1 MTAGTVEKV
10 YRLRDERLT
19 PTMGAI
25 LAYYAYRAY
34 YMDGRCAW
42 PSIETV
48 AAACFCGTRTAYR
61 AVTRLV
67 ELGYM
72 RENPD
77 QTWNARD
84 PETGRMVRRGYRSKV
99 YDVLVENFNR
109 LDDEGHTERA
119 RDLRDDTIPDHEDTG
134 GDTDTVRDEDIIAG
148 PVGMRDEPDGAAGEA
163 CQNGRPD
170 ETPTI
175 PTVPETCQN
184 GRPGT
189 GPAGQPCQNG
199 NAALPKWQAT
209 NKGLTNSPSVPYGD
223 ISPAGG
229 DDATG
234 NGTGRHGDGRT
245 ADTGAGE
252 WDGYLPPEPDAWQTD
267 HGIDAIDG
275 TGTAGIGS
283 DTAPGPG
290 IAAVL
295 PAGPDVGETV
305 TAILRH
311 LTERQTARGL
321 VTGRQTSRDRRA
333 LAGLIAKHGA
343 ETVLTDL
350 DWALDDPFWAART
363 TGGRAFARH
372 WTQIHN
378 QRLIDTTGRTHD
390 DNPDRGRAAG
400 TGKPHRHTWA
410 CKHTLAVLGATDPA
424 NVDMDQAMQ
433 VAIRLN
439 RETDQT
445 THPNQEEAR

>member
-48 AAACFCGTRTAYR
+48 ATACFCGTRTAYR

-119 RDLRDDTIPDHEDTG
+119 RDLKDTTIPDHEDTTG
-134 GDTDTVRDEDIIAG
+134 SDADTVGDEDVIAG
-148 PVGMRDEPDGAAGEA
+148 PVGVRDEPDEPAGET
-163 CQNGRPD
+163 CQNGRPH

-184 GRPGT
+184 GRPET
-189 GPAGQPCQNG
+189 RPVGQPCQNG
-199 NAALPKWQAT
+199 NGTLPKWQAT

-223 ISPAGG
+223 ISPDGG

-234 NGTGRHGDGRT
+234 NGTDRHGDGRT
-245 ADTGAGE
+245 ADTDAGE
-252 WDGYLPPEPDAWQTD
+252 WDGYRPPEPDAWQTD
-267 HGIDAIDG
+267 HGPDTIDG
-275 TGTAGIGS
+275 IADTGP
-283 DTAPGPG
+283 DTGRT
-290 IAAVL
+290 
-295 PAGPDVGETV
+295 AGPDVEETA

-311 LTERQTARGL
+311 LTDRQTSRGL
-321 VTGRQTSRDRRA
+321 ATGRQTSRDMRA
-333 LAGLIAKHGA
+333 LAGLIARHGA

-363 TGGRAFARH
+363 TGGRQFARH

-378 QRLIDTTGRTHD
+378 QRLIDTTRRTHD
-390 DNPDRGRAAG
+390 DNPDQDRAAG

-424 NVDMDQAMQ
+424 DVDMDQAMQ

-445 THPNQEEAR
+445 THPNQGEAR

>member
-77 QTWNARD
+77 QSWNARD
-84 PETGRMVRRGYRSKV
+84 PETGRLVRRGYRSKV

-109 LDDEGHTERA
+109 LDDEGQTERA
-119 RDLRDDTIPDHEDTG
+119 RDLEGDTIPGADDPADAG
-134 GDTDTVRDEDIIAG
+134 VAGDGPADAC
-148 PVGMRDEPDGAAGEA
+148 PVGVPDTPDKPAGQT
-163 CQNGRPD
+163 CQNGRPH

-175 PTVPETCQN
+175 PTIPETCQN
-184 GRPGT
+184 GRPQT
-189 GPAGQPCQNG
+189 GQAKQPCQNG
-199 NAALPKWQAT
+199 NGTLPKWQAT

-223 ISPAGG
+223 ISPDGG
-229 DDATG
+229 DDAPQDG
-234 NGTGRHGDGRT
+234 PNGYSGDGT
-245 ADTGAGE
+245 AGE
-252 WDGYLPPEPDAWQTD
+252 WDDYRPPEPEAWQTVHD
-267 HGIDAIDG
+267 PSAIDG
-275 TGTAGIGS
+275 IAGTGP
-283 DTAPGPG
+283 DTGR
-290 IAAVL
+290 
-295 PAGPDVGETV
+295 PAGPDVGETA

-311 LTERQTARGL
+311 LAGRQTARGFA
-321 VTGRQTSRDRRA
+321 TSRQTDRDTRA
-333 LAGLIAKHGA
+333 LTGLIARHGA

-350 DWALDDPFWAART
+350 DWALGDPFWAARM

-378 QRLIDTTGRTHD
+378 QRLMDATSRTHAGD
-390 DNPDRGRAAG
+390 TDRERDRQA
-400 TGKPHRHTWA
+400 TGHAPHRHTWA

-424 NVDMDQAMQ
+424 NVDPGQAMQ

-445 THPNQEEAR
+445 THPDQEETR

>member
-1 MTAGTVEKV
+1 
-10 YRLRDERLT
+10 
-19 PTMGAI
+19 
-25 LAYYAYRAY
+25 
-34 YMDGRCAW
+34 MDGRCAW

-77 QTWNARD
+77 QSWNARD
-84 PETGRMVRRGYRSKV
+84 PETGRLVRRGYRSKV

-109 LDDEGHTERA
+109 LDDEGQTERA
-119 RDLRDDTIPDHEDTG
+119 RDIKGDTIPDPD
-134 GDTDTVRDEDIIAG
+134 DTDDATDTIDAGTVGHEAADGVSAGVRDESDG
-148 PVGMRDEPDGAAGEA
+148 PAGET
-163 CQNGRPD
+163 CQNGRPG
-170 ETPTI
+170 ETPTV
-175 PTVPETCQN
+175 PTFPETCQN
-184 GRPGT
+184 GRPET
-189 GPAGQPCQNG
+189 GQAGQPCQNG
-199 NAALPKWQAT
+199 NGTLPKWQAT

-223 ISPAGG
+223 ISPDGG

-234 NGTGRHGDGRT
+234 DGKDRHGDGE
-245 ADTGAGE
+245 APSAGVGE
-252 WDGYLPPEPDAWQTD
+252 WDDYRPPEPEAWQTD
-267 HGIDAIDG
+267 HTTDG
-275 TGTAGIGS
+275 TD
-283 DTAPGPG
+283 DTGPDTG
-290 IAAVL
+290 RQ
-295 PAGPDVGETV
+295 AGPDVGETAM
-305 TAILRH
+305 AILRH

-333 LAGLIAKHGA
+333 LAGLTAKHGA

-378 QRLIDTTGRTHD
+378 QRLMDATRTHD
-390 DNPDRGRAAG
+390 DNPDRDRAAG

-439 RETDQT
+439 READQT
-445 THPNQEEAR
+445 TDPDREETR

>member
-48 AAACFCGTRTAYR
+48 ATACFCGTRTAYR

-77 QTWNARD
+77 QSWNARD
-84 PETGRMVRRGYRSKV
+84 PETGRLVRRGYRSKV

-109 LDDEGHTERA
+109 LDDEGQTERA
-119 RDLRDDTIPDHEDTG
+119 RDLEGDTIPGVDDATG
-134 GDTDTVRDEDIIAG
+134 TIDADTVGHEAADTAPAG
-148 PVGMRDEPDGAAGEA
+148 IRDEPDGPAGET
-163 CQNGRPD
+163 CQNGRPH
-170 ETPTI
+170 ENPTI
-175 PTVPETCQN
+175 PTIPETCQN
-184 GRPGT
+184 GRPQT
-189 GPAGQPCQNG
+189 GQAEQPCQNG
-199 NAALPKWQAT
+199 NGALPKWQAT

-223 ISPAGG
+223 ISPDGG

-234 NGTGRHGDGRT
+234 DDTDGHGDGE
-245 ADTGAGE
+245 APSAGVGE
-252 WDGYLPPEPDAWQTD
+252 WDDYRPPEPDAWQTVHD
-267 HGIDAIDG
+267 PTAIDATSHDPAG
-275 TGTAGIGS
+275 TGHS
-283 DTAPGPG
+283 EDTDAQSG
-290 IAAVL
+290 A
-295 PAGPDVGETV
+295 

-311 LTERQTARGL
+311 LAERQTARGFATSRQ
-321 VTGRQTSRDRRA
+321 TGRDTRA
-333 LAGLIAKHGA
+333 MTGLIARQGA

-350 DWALDDPFWAART
+350 DWALGDPFWAARM

-378 QRLIDTTGRTHD
+378 QRLMDAASRTHAGD
-390 DNPDRGRAAG
+390 TDHERDREA
-400 TGKPHRHTWA
+400 TGHAPHRHTWA

-424 NVDMDQAMQ
+424 NVDPGQAMQ

-439 RETDQT
+439 RETGQT
-445 THPNQEEAR
+445 THPDQEETR

>member
-77 QTWNARD
+77 QSWNARD
-84 PETGRMVRRGYRSKV
+84 PETGRLVRRGYRSKV

-109 LDDEGHTERA
+109 LDDEGQTERA
-119 RDLRDDTIPDHEDTG
+119 RDLEGDTIPGVDDATG
-134 GDTDTVRDEDIIAG
+134 ALDADTVGHEAADTAPAG
-148 PVGMRDEPDGAAGEA
+148 IRDEPDGPAGET
-163 CQNGRPD
+163 CQNGRPH
-170 ETPTI
+170 ENPTI
-175 PTVPETCQN
+175 PTIPETCQN
-184 GRPGT
+184 GRPQT
-189 GPAGQPCQNG
+189 GQAEQPCQNG
-199 NAALPKWQAT
+199 NGTLPKWQAT

-223 ISPAGG
+223 ISPDGG

-234 NGTGRHGDGRT
+234 NGKDRHGDGE
-245 ADTGAGE
+245 APSAGVGE
-252 WDGYLPPEPDAWQTD
+252 WDDYRPPEPEAWQTD
-267 HGIDAIDG
+267 HGPDAIDG
-275 TGTAGIGS
+275 TA
-283 DTAPGPG
+283 DTRPDTGR
-290 IAAVL
+290 
-295 PAGPDVGETV
+295 PAGPDVGETA

-333 LAGLIAKHGA
+333 LAGLTAKHGA

-378 QRLIDTTGRTHD
+378 QRLIDTTRRTHD
-390 DNPDRGRAAG
+390 DNPDQDRAAG